1 LIYKLV
7 LQQNMQIKFLNKDV
21 DILNKECSRLT
32 EALAKTESVKLIL
45 YLFILIGMLIA
56 HES

>member
-1 LIYKLV
+1 
-7 LQQNMQIKFLNKDV
+7 MQIKFLNKDV